1 MKKEQKNILWFKEI
15 TKNDTPIV
23 GGKNASLGEMY
34 SRLVEKGVNVP
45 NGFALTSKAYWY
57 YLKANKIDE
66 RIKGLFKKFD
76 PKSIKSLE
84 ETSRAARKI
93 ILQGEI
99 PEDLKRD
106 ILKKYKTLSG
116 NYEEK
121 FTDVAV
127 RSSATAEDLPSI
139 SAEEMVL
146 GKIGGEIRYL
156 KIEEFFELSKKPEN
170 KNKIISISSFV
181 KGRKVKWQK
190 VEEIYQHP
198 APNKT
203 LYKITTKAGRE
214 ITITS
219 NHSLIAL
226 DPDTFK
232 TKIISINEVN
242 NSTRIPSV
250 RYLPLIKSGQ
260 KVIDVKQA
268 IKSIPVIMSNGRI
281 KTNSKNTLDQ
291 QYGLP
296 SKININKDF
305 AYFLGIYLAEGSIY
319 EKNGCIDISCD
330 LSLTLDRVRKFY
342 KSINSY
348 SNKKVKYKRKVRIQ
362 NVILSALLRD
372 ITGVPLSFK
381 GKGRSCRIK
390 YVPDFLFTQ
399 TKEIITEFL
408 KGLFDGDGWTDKH
421 GIGYCSLSKKLI
433 GGIAGLLEML
443 EINYYIGK
451 KCTTITIPLK
461 DTEKFKQLIGFFGDK
476 KNQKKLELLVKKYN
490 KMEKHQD
497 FIDTLPPS
505 KRISELLEKA
515 LKPEIKLEKVKIVI
529 CPKCGGEMVK
539 KGYYRDYKN
548 NTTKIKRY
556 KCINCGFSPGTRT
569 AYSLKKKIVLKP
581 FYYNK
586 LGQFKKDCIP
596 WNKGNRKRIITYG
609 ISCLRKIAEKINSKE
624 LLEIVN
630 SDVIWDK
637 VEKVEQIKYSGYVYD
652 FVVPTTQNFIAGIG
666 GIITHNTASF
676 AGAHETYLN
685 IKGEKQLLIAVK
697 KCLASLFNARAIAY
711 RGEKGFDHLEIALS
725 VGVQKMIRSDLAS
738 SGIMF
743 TLDTETGFRNVVV
756 INSIYGIGEMI
767 VKGLITPDEFFV
779 FKPMLKDKKYMP
791 IILKNLG
798 RKDKEYI
805 YNQKGGLKEISV
817 NKEKQLKFSLSDK
830 EILILAR
837 WGCLIEK
844 HYGLPQDLEWAKD
857 GKTGQLFI
865 VQSRPETVYSL
876 KKSLIYKE
884 YKIKTKKKPA
894 LIGTAIGD
902 KIGTGKVHIIS
913 DVSKISEFK
922 KGEVLVTKM
931 TDPDWIS
938 IMYLASAIVTD
949 EGSKVC
955 HAAIVSREL
964 GVPCIVGTEKAT
976 KTFKNGQEVTV
987 DCTQGLDGR
996 IYSGKVPFE
1005 IKKYN
1010 LEKVPKLKTK
1020 IMINIGAPEIA
1031 FKTSFLP
1038 NDGVGLARE
1047 EFIIAEKIKIHPLA
1061 LYHYK
1066 KLKKLKDKETLK
1078 IIQRID
1084 EITIEHKDKREY
1096 FVKELAEGIAQI
1108 ASAFWPKPVIV
1119 RFSDFKTNEYAQL
1132 IGGKIFEPDNE
1143 ANPMLGWRGAS
1154 RYYDEKFK
1162 PAFLMECESIKRVRN
1177 VFGLKNVELMIPF
1190 CRTVEE
1196 GEKVL
1201 NLMEKAGLKKGSDG
1215 LKIYVMCEIPS
1226 NIILAEEFLKIF
1238 DGYSIGSNDL
1248 TQLTLGIDRDNAS
1261 LQKISDE
1268 RNPAVK
1274 EMIRQVIK
1282 LCNQKKKYCGI
1293 CGDAPSSFPNFAKFL
1308 LDHKILSISLSP
1320 DAVIKTILSLAKN
1333 EK

>member
-34 SRLVEKGVNVP
+34 SKLVEKGINVP

-66 RIKGLFKKFD
+66 KIKRLFKKFN

-84 ETSRAARKI
+84 ETSKEARKI
-93 ILQGEI
+93 ILQGDI
-99 PEDLKRD
+99 PENLKQD
-106 ILKKYKTLSG
+106 IFKKYKTLSE
-116 NYEEK
+116 NYGEK
-121 FTDVAV
+121 NTDVAV
-127 RSSATAEDLPSI
+127 RSSATAEDLP
-139 SAEEMVL
+139 
-146 GKIGGEIRYL
+146 
-156 KIEEFFELSKKPEN
+156 
-170 KNKIISISSFV
+170 
-181 KGRKVKWQK
+181 
-190 VEEIYQHP
+190 
-198 APNKT
+198 
-203 LYKITTKAGRE
+203 
-214 ITITS
+214 
-219 NHSLIAL
+219 
-226 DPDTFK
+226 
-232 TKIISINEVN
+232 
-242 NSTRIPSV
+242 
-250 RYLPLIKSGQ
+250 
-260 KVIDVKQA
+260 
-268 IKSIPVIMSNGRI
+268 
-281 KTNSKNTLDQ
+281 
-291 QYGLP
+291 
-296 SKININKDF
+296 
-305 AYFLGIYLAEGSIY
+305 
-319 EKNGCIDISCD
+319 
-330 LSLTLDRVRKFY
+330 
-342 KSINSY
+342 
-348 SNKKVKYKRKVRIQ
+348 
-362 NVILSALLRD
+362 
-372 ITGVPLSFK
+372 
-381 GKGRSCRIK
+381 
-390 YVPDFLFTQ
+390 
-399 TKEIITEFL
+399 
-408 KGLFDGDGWTDKH
+408 
-421 GIGYCSLSKKLI
+421 
-433 GGIAGLLEML
+433 
-443 EINYYIGK
+443 
-451 KCTTITIPLK
+451 
-461 DTEKFKQLIGFFGDK
+461 
-476 KNQKKLELLVKKYN
+476 
-490 KMEKHQD
+490 
-497 FIDTLPPS
+497 
-505 KRISELLEKA
+505 
-515 LKPEIKLEKVKIVI
+515 
-529 CPKCGGEMVK
+529 
-539 KGYYRDYKN
+539 
-548 NTTKIKRY
+548 
-556 KCINCGFSPGTRT
+556 
-569 AYSLKKKIVLKP
+569 
-581 FYYNK
+581 
-586 LGQFKKDCIP
+586 
-596 WNKGNRKRIITYG
+596 
-609 ISCLRKIAEKINSKE
+609 
-624 LLEIVN
+624 
-630 SDVIWDK
+630 
-637 VEKVEQIKYSGYVYD
+637 
-652 FVVPTTQNFIAGIG
+652 
-666 GIITHNTASF
+666 TASF

-685 IKGEKQLLIAVK
+685 VRGGEELFKAVK

-711 RGEKGFDHLEIALS
+711 REEKGFDHLKIALS

-798 RKDKEYI
+798 RKNKEYI

-865 VQSRPETVYSL
+865 VQSRPETVYSF

-884 YKIKTKKKPA
+884 YKIKTKKKPT
-894 LIGTAIGD
+894 LIGTAIGN

-976 KTFKNGQEVTV
+976 KTFKNGQEITI
-987 DCTQGLDGR
+987 DCTQGLEGR

-1047 EFIIAEKIKIHPLA
+1047 EFIIAEKIKVHPLA

-1078 IIQRID
+1078 IIKRID

-1132 IGGKIFEPDNE
+1132 IGGKIFEPENE

-1154 RYYDEKFK
+1154 RYYDKRFK
-1162 PAFLMECESIKRVRN
+1162 PAFLMECEAIKRVRN

-1196 GEKVL
+1196 GKKVL
-1201 NLMEKAGLKKGSDG
+1201 NLMEKAGLKKGQDG

-1226 NIILAEEFLKIF
+1226 NVILAEEFLKIF

-1274 EMIRQVIK
+1274 EMIKQVIE
-1282 LCNQKKKYCGI
+1282 LCNKKKKYCGI
-1293 CGDAPSSFPNFAKFL
+1293 CGQAPSDYPEFAEFL
-1308 LDHKILSISLSP
+1308 MKQGIHSMSINP
-1320 DAVIKTILSLAKN
+1320 DTVIKTILSLAK
-1333 EK
+1333 KKK